1 MVQKSFWFFE
11 EVDLYNY
18 LCPHKFKD
26 LNASC
31 PHQFHNFKK
40 NDFIY
45 LQEDNARHV
54 FLVAGGKVK
63 IGAYSD
69 NGEETIKTILSKGD
83 LFGELALIGED
94 KRTDFAQSLDDKT
107 TICMLPVE
115 SMQELIKD
123 HKTLSLKI
131 FKLMGARIKKLE
143 RKIES
148 LVFKDS
154 RSRIIEFLKDM
165 AEEKGVKVG
174 TETMIRSNL
183 THKDIAMLTATS
195 RQTVTTTFNELRN
208 QNLINFNRKQ
218 ILIRDLAKL

>member
-1 MVQKSFWFFE
+1 MTQKSFWFFE
-11 EVDLYNY
+11 DVDLYNY

-31 PHQFHNFKK
+31 PHQFHSFKK
-40 NDFIY
+40 NEFIY
-45 LQEDNARHV
+45 LQEDSARHV
-54 FLVAGGKVK
+54 YLVASGKVK

-69 NGEETIKTILSKGD
+69 NGEETIKTILAKGD
-83 LFGELALIGED
+83 LFGELALVGEN

-107 TICMLPVE
+107 TICLLPVE
-115 SMQELIKD
+115 SLQELIKD

-154 RSRIIEFLKDM
+154 RSRIIDFLREM

-208 QNLINFNRKQ
+208 QNVINFNRKQ
-218 ILIRDLAKL
+218 ILIRDLANF